1 MSDVI
6 SIRPTEEIEKRL
18 DKLSELEHIER
29 PALIKKLIL
38 KGAQEELKEQ
48 ALGLFRDRKVSI
60 GKAAE
65 IAGVSVY
72 EMLGLIKQKGLHLH
86 IEKEDIEEDFLAS
99 TKKKS

>member
-6 SIRPTEEIEKRL
+6 SIRPTEEIERRL

-29 PALIKKLIL
+29 TALVKKLIL

-65 IAGVSVY
+65 IAGISVY
-72 EMLGLIKQKGLHLH
+72 EMLGLIKQKGLALH
-86 IEKEDIEEDFLAS
+86 ITKEDIEEDFLAA